1 MGVFCSVVFI
11 IDFCIA
17 LATEDLFPVLDEDD
31 VCLGVDLVTF
41 HCFTLGLSISFL
53 FIPVSVRDDCLD
65 LDLSP
70 KVSLSGDLWIKFYF
84 SEVDFD

>member
-11 IDFCIA
+11 VDFCIA
-17 LATEDLFPVLDEDD
+17 LATEELFPVLGEDD

-41 HCFTLGLSISFL
+41 HSFSLGLSISFL

-70 KVSLSGDLWIKFYF
+70 KVSLSGDLWIKFYY